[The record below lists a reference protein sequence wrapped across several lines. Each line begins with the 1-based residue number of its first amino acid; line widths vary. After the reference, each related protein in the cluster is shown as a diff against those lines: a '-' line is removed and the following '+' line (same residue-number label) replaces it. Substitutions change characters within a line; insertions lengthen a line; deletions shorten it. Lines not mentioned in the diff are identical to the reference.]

1 MENYDNP
8 FSFDIMERGDVLRD
22 AVLDGNEAEVTAAI
36 ETGTCRLEESDAN
49 GRTVL
54 HLAACRGHAAI
65 VRLLINSGADI
76 NAEDRQ
82 GNTPLHWC
90 GHIDTVEIL
99 VEMGANVNARN
110 KMGFTPKFLAERRGV
125 PKNTLDLFEHF
136 EKEKSTSQGS
146 LTNTASSYVKSP
158 RSTVIPS
165 VWYEFYCEM
174 GIKNTCLLVLGLL
187 GFSLYLAYIL
197 TGLHRGYDEKIPLD
211 ETSYKIHL

>member
-8 FSFDIMERGDVLRD
+8 ISFDVMERGDILRD
-22 AVLDGNEAEVTAAI
+22 AVLDGDIAEVTAAI
-36 ETGTCRLEESDAN
+36 ETGTCRPEEPDAN

-54 HLAACRGHAAI
+54 HLAACRGHTAI
-65 VRLLINSGADI
+65 LRLLINSGCDI

-90 GHIDTVEIL
+90 GHIDTLETL

-110 KMGFTPKFLAERRGV
+110 KMGFTPKLLAQRRGV
-125 PKNTLDLFEHF
+125 PKCTLELFEHF
-136 EKEKSTSQGS
+136 EKENASQAS
-146 LTNTASSYVKSP
+146 HTNTTTSYVNPP
-158 RSTVIPS
+158 RPSVIPS

-174 GIKNTCLLVLGLL
+174 GTQNTCLLVLGLL

-197 TGLHRGYDEKIPLD
+197 TGLHRGYEEKIPLD